1 MQRALRDTIHSST
14 IVSKCIGDDGNILN
28 SKQEKKEE
36 IWLSPMTKAPT
47 PTEKSIKQRDNT
59 KTSPNYTTI
68 AIRLRTVSWDND
80 SHPTGVVKPV
90 YGIPT
95 LPLTAKAV

>member
-36 IWLSPMTKAPT
+36 IWLSHDKSPYAHRKIHKAT
-47 PTEKSIKQRDNT
+47 WQYKN
-59 KTSPNYTTI
+59 
-68 AIRLRTVSWDND
+68 VSQLHND
-80 SHPTGVVKPV
+80 CDST
-90 YGIPT
+90 
-95 LPLTAKAV
+95 